1 MRSCIPMTRKGG
13 YNVHGLNTARRRFAA
28 QVPEQNFSR
37 VPLSCTLTQGAGLTD
52 ASMSVGG
59 LTQAQWQE
67 RLSVESTK
75 ALHGQGRRDMSAERR
90 LILALTPRSQLSEQ
104 LSTLSKTISMPQLPA
119 LPPRERPA
127 VRWISS
133 HEPIYIRLRHC
144 SRCRQNPSRLLT
156 HMRPTSDLFRSL
168 CGAPTSSRRRR
179 RRARS
184 TRSTAN
190 ARASSRPP
198 ILSTL
203 RARAACW
210 RRCSSPARARARR

>member
-1 MRSCIPMTRKGG
+1 
-13 YNVHGLNTARRRFAA
+13 
-28 QVPEQNFSR
+28 
-37 VPLSCTLTQGAGLTD
+37 
-52 ASMSVGG
+52 MSVGG

-133 HEPIYIRLRHC
+133 HEPIYTFAPLF
-144 SRCRQNPSRLLT
+144 SLPSK
-156 HMRPTSDLFRSL
+156 PISL
-168 CGAPTSSRRRR
+168 
-179 RRARS
+179 
-184 TRSTAN
+184 AN
-190 ARASSRPP
+190 AHASDF
-198 ILSTL
+198 
-203 RARAACW
+203 
-210 RRCSSPARARARR
+210 

>member
-1 MRSCIPMTRKGG
+1 M
-13 YNVHGLNTARRRFAA
+13 
-28 QVPEQNFSR
+28 
-37 VPLSCTLTQGAGLTD
+37 
-52 ASMSVGG
+52 GG

-133 HEPIYIRLRHC
+133 HEPTFAPLF
-144 SRCRQNPSRLLT
+144 SLPSK
-156 HMRPTSDLFRSL
+156 PISF
-168 CGAPTSSRRRR
+168 
-179 RRARS
+179 
-184 TRSTAN
+184 AN
-190 ARASSRPP
+190 AHASDF
-198 ILSTL
+198 
-203 RARAACW
+203 
-210 RRCSSPARARARR
+210 